1 MKFKIQFGQVIPRL
15 KIHGEEANYPVLN
28 ERDARAAGGIMLMLA
43 VFSFAQAF
51 LLKQFIFLQI
61 FVILFLVE
69 FWIRIIIN
77 PSYAPIYALGKLLVK
92 KQIPEYVGA
101 IQKKFAWGMGFA
113 LAVSMFFIAVVF
125 GIRGIIPFS
134 ICGTCIFL
142 LWAESTLGICVGCK
156 IYGWL
161 IDKKIIKPKV
171 RAACP
176 GGVCSINKS

>member
-1 MKFKIQFGQVIPRL
+1 MKLKIQFGEIIPGL
-15 KIHGEEANYPVLN
+15 KIYGKEANYPVLN
-28 ERDARAAGGIMLMLA
+28 ERDARAAGGIMLMFA

-51 LLKQFIFLQI
+51 LLKQFVFLQI

-77 PSYAPIYALGKLLVK
+77 PNYAPIYALGKLLVK

-101 IQKKFAWGMGFA
+101 IQKKFAWAMGLI
-113 LAVSMFFIAVVF
+113 LAVSMFFIAVVYEV
-125 GIRGIIPFS
+125 RGIIPFS
-134 ICGTCIFL
+134 ICGVCIFL

-161 IDKKIIKPKV
+161 IKIGIIKPKV

-176 GGVCSINKS
+176 GGVCSIKKS